1 MKAGKFLDYKTLLNN
16 VCATKH
22 YCWPSGCMFV
32 KSQVPP
38 PPVVEQTQ
46 SPATE
51 PVSVDVTNGTLG
63 IGLVQ
68 CLIQISVLML
78 GINAMH

>member
-1 MKAGKFLDYKTLLNN
+1 
-16 VCATKH
+16 
-22 YCWPSGCMFV
+22 MFV